1 MVIVFHFATCF
12 DFCGL
17 SSDIGKSIG
26 GSMPFLVSVCYLV
39 QQWSNF
45 LVMFRIEKSGD
56 RTSNNWHQHI
66 VNNFV
71 LNGRDAADM
80 EPFSLLPYVAGL
92 LAASIEGGAAMVIL
106 SACSGVETDASYM
119 SSPISSDI
127 GEDIYH
133 VRSISGRYPCCRLW
147 KGFGPYSLPCG
158 ILYEC
163 T

>member
-1 MVIVFHFATCF
+1 VFHFATCF

-56 RTSNNWHQHI
+56 RTSNNRHQHI

-71 LNGRDAADM
+71 SNGRDAADM

-92 LAASIEGGAAMVIL
+92 LAASIEGGAAMV
-106 SACSGVETDASYM
+106 VETGASYM

-133 VRSISGRYPCCRLW
+133 VRSISGRYHI
-147 KGFGPYSLPCG
+147 Y
-158 ILYEC
+158 
-163 T
+163 